1 VNVPEKK
8 DRTRKNL
15 LIIGAIFVLIIA
27 LTVLQTYLQGIGMT
41 TPIGSNILIFALV
54 NINIILIMVLVL
66 LVLRNLIKLYFERRR
81 NILGAKFRTRLVVAF
96 VALSIVPAL
105 ILFLVSLKLITS
117 SIQRWFDIQ
126 LEEALRSS
134 SEIASLYYQ
143 DTEQAVR
150 HSARL
155 LAEEIA
161 DGNLFENYNRDRLL
175 LFIDRKQ
182 KEFQLAAVEVYSR
195 RGRPDLVLINADF
208 PLETLDPVRGEHL
221 RSAFTGVPGVEI
233 ESAPDWDIFRA
244 VWPVREGKGGAVK
257 GVVVANRLV
266 PDSRRGKM
274 AAATRTFAEYQ
285 QLKLFRLPIQA
296 SYKMTLIMIALLIT
310 FAATWFAFYLARN
323 ITTPIQQLAEGTRSI
338 AGGNLDFEI
347 TTKASDEIGLLV
359 TSFNRMTR
367 DLKVNK
373 AALDTAYTEL
383 QETNLELEQRRNT
396 IETILANIFTGVLS
410 MNLAGVLTTLN
421 HSAEK
426 MLGVSSADAIGRPFG
441 EAFHAQSLR
450 PVADALELVH
460 LSENSAWEGKIALTR
475 GNTTRTLV
483 VNAVSLTDEA
493 GEHLGKLVVFEDLTQ
508 LVKAQ
513 RVAAWR
519 EVARR
524 IAHEIKNPLTPIQ
537 LSIQRAR
544 KKYLENSPD
553 YSQVFLEAT
562 ETITDQV
569 EELKR
574 LVDEFS
580 RFARL
585 PTIKPAPV
593 DVQAIIEDA
602 LKLYRQHRKG
612 IEFLTSFHTSPLV
625 INGDAEQLK
634 RVFINLIENSLEA
647 IEGEGRISFETS
659 LEPVEK
665 TVRVRVSDTGRG
677 LPKTDRDKLFLPYFS
692 TKKGGTGLGL
702 AIVSD
707 IVSEHKGEI
716 TVEDN
721 TPGGTT
727 FSLEFPLREEKTPSV
742 TDKGVSHA
750 V

>member
-1 VNVPEKK
+1 MNVPEKK
-8 DRTRKNL
+8 GRKKRSL

-27 LTVLQTYLQGIGMT
+27 LTILQTYLQGIGVT

-66 LVLRNLIKLYFERRR
+66 LVLRNLIKLYFDRRR
-81 NILGAKFRTRLVVAF
+81 HIIGAKFRTRLVVAF

-105 ILFLVSLKLITS
+105 ILFLVSLKLITG
-117 SIQRWFDIQ
+117 SIQRWFDVQ

-134 SEIASLYYQ
+134 SEIATLYYQ

-150 HSARL
+150 DSARHI
-155 LAEEIA
+155 ADEIA
-161 DGNLFENYNRDRLL
+161 GQHLFESYNRDRLL
-175 LFIDRKQ
+175 LFIDQRQ
-182 KEFQLAAVEVYSR
+182 KEFQLAAVEVYSK
-195 RGRPDLVLINADF
+195 RGEADLMVINTDF
-208 PLETLDPVRGEHL
+208 PLETLPPLGGESL
-221 RSAFTGVPGVEI
+221 RSAFAGIPGMDI
-233 ESAPDWDIFRA
+233 TSAPDWDIFRA
-244 VWPVREGKGGAVK
+244 AWPVRHEPEGDIR
-257 GVVVANRLV
+257 GVIVANRLV
-266 PDSRRGKM
+266 PDSKRSKM

-310 FAATWFAFYLARN
+310 FAATWFAFYLARS
-323 ITTPIQQLAEGTRSI
+323 ITTPIQQLAEGTRSV
-338 AGGNLDFEI
+338 AEGNLDFEI
-347 TTKASDEIGLLV
+347 ATGASDEIGLLV
-359 TSFNRMTR
+359 SSFNKMTR
-367 DLKVNK
+367 DLRVNK

-383 QETNLELEQRRNT
+383 QATNLELDKRRNT
-396 IETILANIFTGVLS
+396 IETILENIFTGVLS
-410 MNLAGVLTTLN
+410 MNQSGVITTLN
-421 HSAEK
+421 HSAER
-426 MLGVSSADAIGRPFG
+426 MLGASSAEAVGRPFREVFG
-441 EAFHAQSLR
+441 AAGHG
-450 PVADALELVH
+450 PVAEALEQVH
-460 LSENSAWEGKIALTR
+460 HAEGSSWEGRISLTQ
-475 GNTTRTLV
+475 GSITRTLV
-483 VNAVSLTDEA
+483 VNAVRLADEE

-508 LVKAQ
+508 LIKAQ
-513 RVAAWR
+513 RIAAWR

-544 KKYLENSPD
+544 KKYLQNSPD

-562 ETITDQV
+562 ETITTQV
-569 EELKR
+569 EDLKR

-585 PTIKPAPV
+585 PSINPAPV
-593 DVQAIIEDA
+593 DVEIIIEDA

-612 IEFLTSFHTSPLV
+612 IEFKTVFHSSPLV

-647 IEGEGRISFETS
+647 IEGEGSIMFETS
-659 LEPVEK
+659 LEPGEK
-665 TVRVRVSDTGRG
+665 TVSVRVSDTGRG
-677 LPKTDRDKLFLPYFS
+677 LPASDRDKLFLPYFS
-692 TKKGGTGLGL
+692 TKRGGTGLGL

-721 TPGGTT
+721 VPQGTIV
-727 FSLEFPLREEKTPSV
+727 SVAFPLREEPSPKA
-742 TDKGVSHA
+742 TGKGVEH
-750 V
+750 VV

>member
-8 DRTRKNL
+8 DKTKKNL

-27 LTVLQTYLQGIGMT
+27 LTILQTYLQGIGIT

-81 NILGAKFRTRLVVAF
+81 HILGAKFRTRLVVAF

-134 SEIASLYYQ
+134 SDIASLYYQ

-161 DGNLFENYNRDRLL
+161 DRNLFESYNRDRLMF
-175 LFIDRKQ
+175 FIDGKQ

-221 RSAFTGVPGVEI
+221 RSAFAGVPGVEI

-244 VWPVREGKGGAVK
+244 AWPVRQGDETVK

-347 TTKASDEIGLLV
+347 TTTASDEIGLLV
-359 TSFNRMTR
+359 SSFNRMTR

-396 IETILANIFTGVLS
+396 IETILENIFTGVLS

-426 MLGVSSADAIGRPFG
+426 MLGISSAEAVGRPFRD
-441 EAFHAQSLR
+441 AFHTLSLR
-450 PVADALELVH
+450 PVADALEQVH
-460 LSENSAWEGKIALTR
+460 FSESSSWEGKIALTQ
-475 GNTTRTLV
+475 GNITRTLV

-493 GEHLGKLVVFEDLTQ
+493 GEHLGKLAVFEDLTQ

-513 RVAAWR
+513 RIAAWR

-544 KKYLENSPD
+544 KKYLEHSPD

-562 ETITDQV
+562 ETITAQV

-585 PTIKPAPV
+585 PSINPAPV

-612 IEFLTSFHTSPLV
+612 IEFLTSFQASPLV

-647 IEGEGRISFETS
+647 IEGEGSISFETG
-659 LEPVEK
+659 LDPVEK
-665 TVRVRVSDTGRG
+665 TVRVRVSDTGHG
-677 LPKTDRDKLFLPYFS
+677 LPERDRDKLFLPYFS

-707 IVSEHKGEI
+707 IVGEHKGEI
-716 TVEDN
+716 AVEDN
-721 TPGGTT
+721 TPRGTT
-727 FSLEFPLREEKTPSV
+727 FSLEFPLREEKAPSV
-742 TDKGVSHA
+742 TGKGVSHA

>member
-8 DRTRKNL
+8 DKTKKNL

-27 LTVLQTYLQGIGMT
+27 LTILQTYLQGIGIT

-81 NILGAKFRTRLVVAF
+81 HILGAKFRTRLVVAF

-134 SEIASLYYQ
+134 SDIASLYYQ

-161 DGNLFENYNRDRLL
+161 DRNLFESYNRDRLMF
-175 LFIDRKQ
+175 FIDGKQ

-221 RSAFTGVPGVEI
+221 RSAFAGVPGVEI

-244 VWPVREGKGGAVK
+244 AWPVRQGDETVK

-296 SYKMTLIMIALLIT
+296 SYKMTLLMIALLIT

-338 AGGNLDFEI
+338 AGGNLDFAI
-347 TTKASDEIGLLV
+347 TTTASDEIGLLV
-359 TSFNRMTR
+359 SSFNRMTR

-396 IETILANIFTGVLS
+396 IETILENIFTGVLS

-426 MLGVSSADAIGRPFG
+426 MLGISSAEAVGRPFRD
-441 EAFHAQSLR
+441 AFHTLSLR
-450 PVADALELVH
+450 PVADALEQVH
-460 LSENSAWEGKIALTR
+460 FSESSSWEGKIALTQ
-475 GNTTRTLV
+475 GNITRTLV

-493 GEHLGKLVVFEDLTQ
+493 GEHLGKLAVFEDLTQ

-513 RVAAWR
+513 RIAAWR

-544 KKYLENSPD
+544 KKYLEHSPD

-562 ETITDQV
+562 ETITAQV

-585 PTIKPAPV
+585 PSINPAPV

-612 IEFLTSFHTSPLV
+612 IEFLTSFQASPLV

-647 IEGEGRISFETS
+647 IEGEGSISFETG
-659 LEPVEK
+659 LDPVEK
-665 TVRVRVSDTGRG
+665 TVRVRVSDTGHG
-677 LPKTDRDKLFLPYFS
+677 LPERDRDKLFLPYFS

-707 IVSEHKGEI
+707 IVGEHKGEI
-716 TVEDN
+716 AVEDN
-721 TPGGTT
+721 TPRGTT
-727 FSLEFPLREEKTPSV
+727 FSLEFPLREEKAPSV
-742 TDKGVSHA
+742 TGKGVSHA